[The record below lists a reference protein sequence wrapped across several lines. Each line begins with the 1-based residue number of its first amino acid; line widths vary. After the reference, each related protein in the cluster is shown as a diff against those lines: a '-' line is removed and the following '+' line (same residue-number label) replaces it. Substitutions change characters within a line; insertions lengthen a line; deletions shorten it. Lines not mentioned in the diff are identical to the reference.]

1 MNTYPTSSQATGV
14 ARTLSK
20 RTPCTIVVYQT
31 AEREFVT
38 ARSNDRVS
46 GLIQGIYR
54 DGYLL
59 PPAHR
64 PELLGR

>member
-1 MNTYPTSSQATGV
+1 MNTYRTLNQATGV

-31 AEREFVT
+31 AERQFVT

-64 PELLGR
+64 LELPGR